1 MPNGVL
7 LFSCRLKYFF
17 VGGVGIIKN
26 AVRHYRE
33 RAGLTQLRL
42 SEAVKCSIDSV
53 RRWESGQREP
63 RASEIVRL
71 CEVLGVSEAELL
83 NGPAEETREFT
94 LIYDREGDLR
104 MEVLNMAANAP
115 EQRVMSVSP
124 QRIAAMVNIKTANLE
139 REEAKK
145 LMLDE
150 MAARFDEAWAQQEK
164 WKEAGA

>member
-1 MPNGVL
+1 MKW
-7 LFSCRLKYFF
+7 LKYFREKQGYSQRTLADK
-17 VGGVGIIKN
+17 VGVQEN
-26 AVRHYRE
+26 T
-33 RAGLTQLRL
+33 LW
-42 SEAVKCSIDSV
+42 
-53 RRWESGQREP
+53 RWENEKSTPSVDIAERI
-63 RASEIVRL
+63 ANI
-71 CEVLGVSEAELL
+71 LGVETSELL

-94 LIYDREGDLR
+94 LIYDRKGELR

-124 QRIAAMVNIKTANLE
+124 QRIAAMVNIKTANLN

-164 WKEAGA
+164 WKGAGA

>member
-1 MPNGVL
+1 M
-7 LFSCRLKYFF
+7 RLKEWRT
-17 VGGVGIIKN
+17 KL
-26 AVRHYRE
+26 
-33 RAGLTQLRL
+33 GLSQFAL
-42 SEAVKCSIDSV
+42 SEKVGVHENTV

-124 QRIAAMVNIKTANLE
+124 QRIAAMVNIKTANLN

-150 MAARFDEAWAQQEK
+150 MARSSTPSK
-164 WKEAGA
+164 PRT

>member
-1 MPNGVL
+1 MSDNETRLALGA
-7 LFSCRLKYFF
+7 RLK
-17 VGGVGIIKN
+17 
-26 AVRHYRE
+26 ALRR
-33 RAGLTQLRL
+33 RAGLTQFQAAEL
-42 SEAVKCSIDSV
+42 SKISIATYV
-53 RRWESGQREP
+53 RWELGKTSP
-63 RASEIVRL
+63 RTSDIAK
-71 CEVLGVSEAELL
+71 VLGVSEAELL
-83 NGPAEETREFT
+83 NGPVEETREFT

-124 QRIAAMVNIKTANLE
+124 QRIAAMVNIKTANLD

-164 WKEAGA
+164 WKAAGA

>member
-1 MPNGVL
+1 MKGL
-7 LFSCRLKYFF
+7 CYIRKRL
-17 VGGVGIIKN
+17 
-26 AVRHYRE
+26 
-33 RAGLTQLRL
+33 GLTQAEFGER
-42 SEAVKCSIDSV
+42 VGIDPNTIS
-53 RRWESGQREP
+53 RYEREQLN
-63 RASEIVRL
+63 ATNKTAMKIAQK
-71 CEVLGVSEAELL
+71 LGVSIDELL

-124 QRIAAMVNIKTANLE
+124 QRIAAMVNIKTANLN

-164 WKEAGA
+164 WKAAGA

>member
-1 MPNGVL
+1 MKCLKVLREKAGISQRKLAEKLGVDENTVWRWEAGRAYP
-7 LFSCRLKYFF
+7 S
-17 VGGVGIIKN
+17 VGVGKQI
-26 AVRHYRE
+26 AD
-33 RAGLTQLRL
+33 L
-42 SEAVKCSIDSV
+42 
-53 RRWESGQREP
+53 
-63 RASEIVRL
+63 
-71 CEVLGVSEAELL
+71 LGVSVDELL

-124 QRIAAMVNIKTANLE
+124 QRIAAMVNIKTANLN

-164 WKEAGA
+164 WKGEGT

>member
-1 MPNGVL
+1 MKGL
-7 LFSCRLKYFF
+7 CYIRKRL
-17 VGGVGIIKN
+17 
-26 AVRHYRE
+26 
-33 RAGLTQLRL
+33 GLTQAEFGERVGIDPNTISRYERKQLNATNKTAMKIAQKL
-42 SEAVKCSIDSV
+42 CVSID
-53 RRWESGQREP
+53 
-63 RASEIVRL
+63 
-71 CEVLGVSEAELL
+71 ELM

-124 QRIAAMVNIKTANLE
+124 QRIAAMVNIKTANLN

-164 WKEAGA
+164 WKGAGA